1 LLNRLV
7 KHQAAVFA
15 FSRVEAVPFTNKTA
29 EQSFQAV
36 KIKQKTAM
44 RFRTEQEAKV
54 YTRIQ
59 GVITAISKQRLNLFQ
74 TLLAGNLKN
83 KIQLS
88 YT

>member
-15 FSRVEAVPFTNKTA
+15 FSLVEAVPFTNKTA
-29 EQSFQAV
+29 EQSLQAV

-44 RFRTEQEAKV
+44 RFRTEQGAKV

-59 GVITAISKQRLNLFQ
+59 GVIAAISKQRLNLFQ